1 MVDGYL
7 MHHGIKGQKWGVRRY
22 QNEDGTYTDL
32 GKQIRN
38 KTNNYLKVSNSL
50 SNKEFDLFNNKKGAY
65 KNRKKDNKQM
75 KEYFRNQ
82 PNYRD
87 SQVVVS
93 KHGNVVLASKEFN
106 EFVNEWT
113 IGWATDPKARGTG
126 VTQKN
131 IKEAIDLIREVS
143 DLPISATIAQE
154 NIASQ
159 KTALKAGFED
169 VGYTRMNDGSIHKR
183 YIYK

>member
-1 MVDGYL
+1 MVDELY
-7 MHHGIKGQKWGVRRY
+7 HYGIKGQKWGVRRY
-22 QNEDGTYTDL
+22 QNEDGTYTAL

-38 KTNNYLKVSNSL
+38 KTRNYLKISNNL
-50 SNKEFDLFNNKKGAY
+50 SDKEFDLFTDKKGAH
-65 KNRKKDNKQM
+65 KNREKDSKEM

-93 KHGNVVLASKEFN
+93 KHGNVTLASKEFN
-106 EFVNEWT
+106 EFVNEWS
-113 IGWATDPKARGTG
+113 IGWATDPKSRGTG

-154 NIASQ
+154 NIPSQ
-159 KTALKAGFED
+159 KTALKAGFKD
-169 VGYTRMNDGSIHKR
+169 VGYTRMDDGRIMKR